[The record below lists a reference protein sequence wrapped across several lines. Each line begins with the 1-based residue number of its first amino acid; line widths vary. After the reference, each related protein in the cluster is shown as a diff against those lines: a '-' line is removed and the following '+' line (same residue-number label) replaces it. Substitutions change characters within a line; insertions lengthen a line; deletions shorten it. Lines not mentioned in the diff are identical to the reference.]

1 MLSQTVEYALR
12 AMSRLAA
19 PDGAPATCRMIAQA
33 MSVPQSYLSKIM
45 RALVHANLVRS
56 YRGPHGGFALARAA
70 EEITVLE
77 IVNAVDPIRRTTSC
91 PLNDP
96 EHVSLCPLH
105 QCLDD
110 ALADVERAF
119 SRATLADIADTPR
132 LRQPASAPLVRSRE
146 RDGKPD
152 APSAQEFVSPRVVTE
167 G

>member
-19 PDGAPATCRMIAQA
+19 PHGAPATCRMIARA

-45 RALVHANLVRS
+45 RDLVQANLVKS
-56 YRGPHGGFALARAA
+56 FRGPHGGFSLARDADQ
-70 EEITVLE
+70 ITVLE
-77 IVNAVDPIRRTTSC
+77 IVNAVDPIRRTTTC

-119 SRATLADIADTPR
+119 ARATLADIADNPR
-132 LRQPASAPLVRSRE
+132 IQQPQAGSAGCPR
-146 RDGKPD
+146 GQN
-152 APSAQEFVSPRVVTE
+152 PSASPPGRDPDSHAT
-167 G
+167 GGCA